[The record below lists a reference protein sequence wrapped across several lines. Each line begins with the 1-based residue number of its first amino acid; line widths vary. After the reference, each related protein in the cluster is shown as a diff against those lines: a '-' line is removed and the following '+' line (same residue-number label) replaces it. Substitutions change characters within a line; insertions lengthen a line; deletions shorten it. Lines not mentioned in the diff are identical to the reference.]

1 MGKRIAL
8 ECCRAIA
15 ESSRFQGCCASH
27 HSLSALHEILAPP
40 WQPMFGFH
48 NFLHCNIFPAQLPFG
63 KFDAL

>member
-15 ESSRFQGCCASH
+15 ESSRYHSFCASH
-27 HSLSALHEILAPP
+27 SPSAQHEILAPP

-63 KFDAL
+63 KSDAL